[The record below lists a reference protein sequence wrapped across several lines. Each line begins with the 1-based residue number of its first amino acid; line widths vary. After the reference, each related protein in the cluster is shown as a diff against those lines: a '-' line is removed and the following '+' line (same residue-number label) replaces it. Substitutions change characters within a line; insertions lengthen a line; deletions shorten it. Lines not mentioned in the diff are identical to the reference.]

1 MSKKIQISVLG
12 GTGKAGKYIVT
23 ELLNQGF
30 AVKMLARNPDSV
42 GIKSDMLQVISG
54 NARSHNSIQR
64 LLAGSDAVVS
74 ALGNSGKEKDTCSTA
89 LGHVIKVMRD
99 QNTDRYIEVAGI
111 GIDTPE
117 DKKGIRTKI
126 VNRVL
131 GFLFHAAIQDRRK
144 GYTMLEESPLKWTIV
159 RCPGIEPTAVK
170 KPYKISLADIPGFKV
185 NAATLASFISN
196 ELSEGLYIRKCPF
209 IANEK

>member
-12 GTGKAGKYIVT
+12 GTGKAGKYIVK
-23 ELLNQGF
+23 ELLSQGY
-30 AVKMLARNPDSV
+30 AVKMLARNPNSV

-74 ALGNSGKEKDTCSTA
+74 ALGNSKKEKDTCSTA

-99 QNTDRYIEVAGI
+99 QKTDRYIEVAGI

-126 VNRVL
+126 VNRIL
-131 GFLFHAAIQDRRK
+131 RFLFHAAVQDRQK
-144 GYTMLEESPLKWTIV
+144 GYEMLKESPLKWTIV
-159 RCPGIEPTAVK
+159 RCPGIEPTDVR

-185 NAATLASFISN
+185 NAATLASFISK

-209 IANEK
+209 IANES